1 MSYKPDKLRIED
13 ALIPVVLYEL
23 MAQHIE
29 QLPDKDPEPYKKA
42 FELLYPDIQ
51 KEINNK
57 KLYKRVSRV
66 KGEIFEWLMQQGWSI
81 PKAYMVMTRLAF
93 QLYQEG
99 RVALGDGAIEV
110 IQDINDI
117 IEEHIQEERI
127 LKQDESAVK
136 QAPKL
141 LKFIQQ
147 QGYYI

>member
-1 MSYKPDKLRIED
+1 MNYKPDKIRIED
-13 ALIPVVLYEL
+13 ALIPVLLHEL
-23 MAQHIE
+23 MKQHIE

-42 FELLYPDIQ
+42 FALLCPDIE
-51 KEINNK
+51 KEINTA

-66 KGEIFEWLMQQGWSI
+66 KGEVFDWFLKQGWAI

-127 LKQDESAVK
+127 LRQDESAAK

-141 LKFIQQ
+141 LKMIQQ